1 MFTHSTLFLATAA
14 ALLGLAALAAPA
26 ADPDRQMALGS
37 ARATCDAL
45 EGAFPV
51 RDDDRRP
58 DGRLVF
64 PGTEDDRQGVDGGLD
79 LSTVIAQSPDLGMAG
94 VVGALAQMIVE
105 AELGN
110 AALTGHFRSSIA
122 ASVAGSDFDLE
133 VCRDSIVGQVSVAH
147 GSPVRFVVGDFDRD
161 GITDVAVRRPGSAT
175 WSLDLGARHRGL
187 GRFGAVP
194 APILIE
200 AAGPGAE
207 TLPGTARCMVA
218 WLAAAGAVGGSG

>member
-14 ALLGLAALAAPA
+14 ALLGLATLAAPA
-26 ADPDRQMALGS
+26 ADPDRQIEPRS
-37 ARATCDAL
+37 ACDSLA
-45 EGAFPV
+45 EGFQV

-64 PGTEDDRQGVDGGLD
+64 PGAPEDRQGAGGLD
-79 LSTVIAQSPDLGMAG
+79 LSTAIAQSPDLGMAAI
-94 VVGALAQMIVE
+94 VGAMAQTIVE

-110 AALTGHFRSSIA
+110 AALTGHFHSSIA
-122 ASVAGSDFDLE
+122 ASVAGSDFELE

-175 WSLDLGARHRGL
+175 WSLDLGARHLGL
-187 GRFGAVP
+187 ARFGALS

-200 AAGPGAE
+200 VAGPGAG

-218 WLAAAGAVGGSG
+218 WLAAAGAVGGAG